1 MHAPGIMH
9 GVCSDVHLP
18 VQGIRAAVAMEG
30 EEGVEGD
37 LGSASSVGRADIG
50 PETARM
56 VEAVGGESTES
67 LCLRQ
72 GTVEG
77 ICVGPGLARPFTR
90 DALTEVCKFR
100 RLKS

>member
-1 MHAPGIMH
+1 MHAARIMH

-18 VQGIRAAVAMEG
+18 VQGVRAAVAMED
-30 EEGVEGD
+30 EEGVVED
-37 LGSASSVGRADIG
+37 LGSASSAGKADIG
-50 PETARM
+50 PGTARM